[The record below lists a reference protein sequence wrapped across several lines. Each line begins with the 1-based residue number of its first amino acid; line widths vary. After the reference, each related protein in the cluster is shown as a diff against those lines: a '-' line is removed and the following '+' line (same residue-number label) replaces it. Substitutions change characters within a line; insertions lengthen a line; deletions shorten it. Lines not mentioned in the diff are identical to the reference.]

1 MEGVPHCCRSEE
13 FNAAIKSGAIHM
25 KIIDN
30 QKGIAL
36 VTSLM
41 LTLISLTIIMALFYL
56 LEMGVKTSG
65 AQKRYRTALEASYG
79 GAEVVLK
86 DVVPLIFQGYSSG
99 KIHDEF
105 DTAGLDMQFPS
116 GTKCMQEKLNLP
128 TSKWSSS
135 CSSTINPKSLPD
147 VSFTLQATGAST
159 APFTVFTKI
168 VDTLKGNSDTSG
180 LQLEGAGVAEASAV
194 ITPQHFPY
202 VYRVEVQAERSV
214 KATEQA
220 NLSVLYAY

>member
-1 MEGVPHCCRSEE
+1 
-13 FNAAIKSGAIHM
+13 M
-25 KIIDN
+25 KIITN
-30 QKGIAL
+30 QKGVAL

-56 LEMGVKTSG
+56 LELGVKSSG
-65 AQKRYRTALEASYG
+65 AEKRYRTALEASYG

-86 DVVPLIFQGYSSG
+86 DVVPLVFQGYSSAN
-99 KIHDEF
+99 IHNEF
-105 DTAGLDMQFPS
+105 NAAGFDMQFPS
-116 GTKCMQEKLNLP
+116 GTKCLQEKLNLP
-128 TSKWSSS
+128 TSQWSSS
-135 CSSTINPKSLPD
+135 CSSTINAKTLPD
-147 VSFTLQATGAST
+147 ISFTLQATGASS

-168 VDTLKGNSDTSG
+168 VDTMKGNSDTSG
-180 LQLEGAGVAEASAV
+180 LQLEGAGVAEASSV
-194 ITPQHFPY
+194 ITPQHFPF